1 MQKRKLFLTCLLAAS
16 LSMFADNT
24 SQTVKEVTG
33 SVTLDGEV
41 DYHIS
46 STTPFATTGSINI
59 TNTDHA
65 TVIFDNLLPSKA
77 VKFLSNVMINGEAA
91 KNGSNCQVRIYN
103 AGAMILPYS
112 GNQPLTVFTEA
123 DFGGESSNNFVVN
136 TKYNLTSSNKTFNNH
151 IRSFILKRGYMVC
164 LATQGDGTG
173 YSRVFIADK
182 ADKKINL
189 PSVSKPL
196 NGRVSYIRIS
206 KWNDVHK
213 RGWAGF
219 WNNDVQ
225 EKFKTGWAYNWDASI
240 HDDWVDREY
249 VTQHHH
255 EGWPGIADVGN
266 NSGSANILGNNEPDN
281 KADDKEQDID
291 VKNVLANW
299 PQMMAT
305 GRRLGSPAVA
315 GDYNW
320 LYEFIDSVD
329 ARGWRCDFIAV
340 HAYWYKDQPGWKS
353 QLESISKRCGG
364 RPIWITEM
372 NYGANWTGWPGSDTK
387 GTDANYAI
395 ELQHM
400 GPVLD
405 YLNDAPY
412 IERYAFYNNVEE
424 CRFAIAGDKLT
435 PIGEKYAALAPK
447 LAYNSDYEYVPR
459 NPRTY
464 DPSDLTVSFV
474 PRTKTCTMTFKNHS
488 GEFVDDIMV
497 ERKKGLYGQWE
508 CVSHLEAVEDTAR
521 TYSYQ
526 EKVEEAGNYF
536 YRIHV
541 IDFLGR
547 DRLSSEVAN
556 TVNGSEGSADFQWGT
571 MSAANDEDVYS
582 FYEHGFE
589 SNPVVVF
596 GGTTGVNFKTRAQE
610 VVNAITTSYFTSK
623 FFPWNALD
631 SDPNDFSSGTEHA
644 SFIVAKPGNGT
655 LGSLHYETGL
665 ITDEAGTV
673 VKVGGDTIEY
683 KFKQPFA
690 EAPVV
695 FVTPNST
702 LKYPVKARAWE
713 ITKDG
718 FKVVLTRQVEASKFG
733 KVIVKQRVSFF
744 AIEKG
749 STTAFDKIISVGNQ
763 DMEFTSTISRYQL
776 NYGKELN
783 NPKLIFQYQS
793 FNRQLL
799 SLMRLV
805 SLDDLYET
813 KSYANVRVVG
823 DSSDPN
829 KTISRNKP
837 ISETVGWMAISDD
850 ESAGTGIQNVAG
862 GETADLSVE
871 VNGGMVNVRDA
882 KATAV
887 AVYTASGAKVA
898 SANFQGGEA
907 HFDLASLPAGIL
919 VIKANSGKFSKLV
932 IRR

>member
-1 MQKRKLFLTCLLAAS
+1 MQKRKLFLTCLLAVS

-77 VKFLSNVMINGEAA
+77 VKFLSNVKINGEAA

-112 GNQPLTVFTEA
+112 GNQPLTVFAEA

-164 LATQGDGTG
+164 LGTKGDGTG

-189 PSVSKPL
+189 ASVSKPL

-206 KWNDVHK
+206 KWNDVIK

-219 WNNDVQ
+219 WNDGVQ
-225 EKFKTGWAYNWDASI
+225 EKFNTGWCYNWDASD
-240 HDDWVDREY
+240 HRDWVDREY

-255 EGWPGIADVGN
+255 EGWPGIADVGEVT
-266 NSGSANILGNNEPDN
+266 GSANILGNNEPDN

-412 IERYAFYNNVEE
+412 IERYAFYNNVQD
-424 CRFAIAGDKLT
+424 CRYAIAGDKLT
-435 PIGEKYAALAPK
+435 PIGEKYANLAPK
-447 LAYNSDYEYVPR
+447 LAYNSDYEFVPR

-464 DPSDLTVSFV
+464 NPSDLTVSFV
-474 PRTKTCTMTFKNHS
+474 PRTKTCSMTFKNHS

-596 GGTTGVNFKTRAQE
+596 GGTTSVNPTTHAQE
-610 VVNAITTSYFTSK
+610 VVNAVTTSYFTSK
-623 FFPWNALD
+623 FFPWNALE
-631 SDPNDFSSGTEHA
+631 SDPNKFTGTEHA
-644 SFIVAKPGNGT
+644 SFI
-655 LGSLHYETGL
+655 
-665 ITDEAGTV
+665 D
-673 VKVGGDTIEY
+673 
-683 KFKQPFA
+683 
-690 EAPVV
+690 
-695 FVTPNST
+695 
-702 LKYPVKARAWE
+702 
-713 ITKDG
+713 
-718 FKVVLTRQVEASKFG
+718 
-733 KVIVKQRVSFF
+733 
-744 AIEKG
+744 
-749 STTAFDKIISVGNQ
+749 
-763 DMEFTSTISRYQL
+763 
-776 NYGKELN
+776 
-783 NPKLIFQYQS
+783 
-793 FNRQLL
+793 
-799 SLMRLV
+799 
-805 SLDDLYET
+805 
-813 KSYANVRVVG
+813 
-823 DSSDPN
+823 
-829 KTISRNKP
+829 
-837 ISETVGWMAISDD
+837 
-850 ESAGTGIQNVAG
+850 
-862 GETADLSVE
+862 
-871 VNGGMVNVRDA
+871 
-882 KATAV
+882 
-887 AVYTASGAKVA
+887 
-898 SANFQGGEA
+898 
-907 HFDLASLPAGIL
+907 
-919 VIKANSGKFSKLV
+919 FS
-932 IRR
+932 

>member
-33 SVTLDGEV
+33 SVTLDSEV

-46 STTPFATTGSINI
+46 STTPFTTTGSINI

-91 KNGSNCQVRIYN
+91 RNGSNCQVRIYN

-112 GNQPLTVFTEA
+112 GDQPLTVFTEA
-123 DFGGESSNNFVVN
+123 DFGGESSCNFTVN
-136 TKYNLTSSNKTFNNH
+136 TKYNLTSSNRTWDNK

-164 LATQGDGTG
+164 LGAKGNGTG

-182 ADKKINL
+182 ADKEINL
-189 PSVSKPL
+189 ASVSKPL

-206 KWNDVHK
+206 KWNDVIK

-219 WNNDVQ
+219 WNVGVQ
-225 EKFKTGWAYNWDASI
+225 EKFNTGWCYNWDASD
-240 HDDWVDREY
+240 HRDWVDREY

-255 EGWPGIADVGN
+255 EGWPGIEDVGEKT
-266 NSGSANILGNNEPDN
+266 GSANILGNNEPEN
-281 KADDKEQDID
+281 KADDKEQDVD

-299 PQMMAT
+299 PKMMAT

-320 LYEFIDSVD
+320 LYEFIDSID

-353 QLESISKRCGG
+353 QLEGISKRCGG

-400 GPVLD
+400 GPILD

-412 IERYAFYNNVEE
+412 IERYAFYNNVQD
-424 CRFAIAGDKLT
+424 CRYAIAGDKLT
-435 PIGEKYAALAPK
+435 PIGEKYASLAPK
-447 LAYNSDYEYVPR
+447 MAYNSDYEYVPR

-474 PRTKTCTMTFKNHS
+474 PRTKTCSMTFKNHC

-497 ERKKGLYGQWE
+497 ERRKGLYGQWE
-508 CVSHLEAVEDTAR
+508 CVSHFEAVEDTAH
-521 TYSYQ
+521 TFSYQ
-526 EKVEEAGNYF
+526 EKVEESGNYF

-547 DRLSSEVAN
+547 DRLSSVVAN

-589 SNPVVVF
+589 SAPAVVF
-596 GGTTGVNFKTRAQE
+596 GGTTSVNPKTHAQE

-631 SDPNDFSSGTEHA
+631 SDPNDLSSGTEHA

-665 ITDEAGTV
+665 ITDEADKTV
-673 VKVGGDTIEY
+673 RVGGDTIEY

-690 EAPVV
+690 ETPVV

-702 LKYPVKARAWE
+702 LQYPVKARAWE

-733 KVIVKQRVSFF
+733 KAIVKQRVSFF

-763 DMEFTSTISRYQL
+763 DMEFTSTVSRYQL
-776 NYGKELN
+776 NFGKELN

-793 FNRQLL
+793 FNRPLL
-799 SLMRLV
+799 SLMRLI

-813 KSYANVRVVG
+813 KSYANIKVFA
-823 DSSDPN
+823 DTSDPN
-829 KTISRNKP
+829 KTISRKKP
-837 ISETVGWMAISDD
+837 LRETVGWMAISDD
-850 ESAGTGIQNVAG
+850 SDATGIQDVVVA
-862 GETADLSVE
+862 ETPNLSVE